1 MTTIIKITKHSG
13 EIMSNPTIT
22 VVLSS
27 LDEGTVPTV
36 TGSIEA
42 KEGEQINVQ
51 VTWPTNASDK
61 ITCDLDF
68 SNSENQ
74 DPFNDVQGGDTT
86 LHMTRPASDQAA
98 VTTLL
103 VENDATVTTDT
114 YDLILTIDGVTY
126 TKDPTII
133 IDSF

>member
-1 MTTIIKITKHSG
+1 
-13 EIMSNPTIT
+13 MSIPTIT

-36 TGSIEA
+36 TGSIEV

-51 VTWPTNASDK
+51 ATWPASASNT

-68 SNSENQ
+68 SNSETQ
-74 DPFNDVQGGDTT
+74 DPFNDIKGGDTT
-86 LHMTRPASDQAA
+86 LHMTRPASDQPAIN
-98 VTTLL
+98 TLS

-114 YDLILTIDGVTY
+114 YDLVLTINGMTY
-126 TKDPTII
+126 TKDPRII
-133 IDSF
+133 VDV